1 MTTPENR
8 ARHLLD
14 AYLRDFSGAQ
24 GMTEIEVLKK
34 LIADAIVKAVS
45 DDRNALREKMQCDTE
60 DPCAFQSVCSNHRAL
75 AGAILSDSHE
85 KGKSAA

>member
-14 AYLRDFSGAQ
+14 AYVRDVSGAQ
-24 GMTEIEVLKK
+24 GMTELEVLKK

-45 DDRNALREKMQCDTE
+45 EDRDALREKMLCDRD
-60 DPCAFQSVCSNHRAL
+60 DPCAFQSVCSHHRAL
-75 AGAILSDSHE
+75 AGAILSHRHAE
-85 KGKSAA
+85 GKSAA